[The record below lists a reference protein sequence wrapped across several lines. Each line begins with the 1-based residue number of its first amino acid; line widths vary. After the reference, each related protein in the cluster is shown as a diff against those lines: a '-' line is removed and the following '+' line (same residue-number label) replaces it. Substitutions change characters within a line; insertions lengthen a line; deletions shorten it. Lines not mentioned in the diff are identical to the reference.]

1 MEFNEELY
9 YKLMSDPVKRNL
21 VIQMLQ
27 DQRGAIEDYKRKETV
42 KKNVASSSSPFSK
55 LQKKYKCESP
65 TALMR
70 RRALEKQT
78 RDNDS
83 DSASERSNS
92 RQSTSG
98 SSSPNLMPIPFDKL
112 LEGVTAYVEIRS
124 KDEDRSGGA
133 KALMKSMGAKVRDI
147 FSKDVTHVIF
157 KDGCFTTYQKAKLTK
172 VHLVSVLW
180 LEAVR
185 KNNSRV
191 PERDYPAL
199 GAAGF
204 DNDVSSI
211 CSQLQKD
218 YEDVIREEVHRSIAC
233 GSPLPTSRTVIDKR
247 RSLMSPSISRLS
259 EYRKSPILPRSTFDK
274 EIERINRR
282 KTMHS
287 TSFTPPSAILENPS
301 SIVTSDDDSEIAII
315 NGEKAE
321 KSNINIEMDSVIEA
335 SIVEE
340 NSANLLSYFKSK
352 KAVEPSDMEL
362 TNLSEHSLK
371 TRECLKELNTMQNN
385 SDMELTSIQSPS
397 LRRKTISLKE
407 NIPNEKGKRNANAR
421 KTINSSDIST
431 NISDKSTNV
440 SGGSSRRKTIN
451 SSDRSTNISDKLID
465 VSVGSNRRKTINS
478 SDKSTNISDE
488 SLLKTIN
495 VKQSDKLQIISKNC
509 SPKRV
514 PNIKKN
520 MSGTTIS
527 NKSLS
532 NNSSINIGTSTSKNT
547 SVGTTTTN
555 MSSLNVSFD
564 KEIINLSTL
573 SKNKDISS
581 STTTMSSLNI
591 TSDKSTNEASISS
604 KKKDKSAG
612 TTSSSMS
619 PLIIS
624 TEKSPNKSVASSKTD
639 SLELKGATESLNMSS
654 LKLSTDL
661 TNQEADL
668 NKKTNNRRMSKR
680 INNDSSMSTMPSL
693 RISEDMVTTRKKGS
707 NVSSSA
713 SRKSDLAI
721 EDDQDIS
728 TNSSEINYR
737 RSSRRLT
744 RKSTYLE
751 EDVTKQSDLDSSKT
765 SCCSVGLT
773 VALEFLDDKITQR
786 RKGTTISHVNNTEEI
801 PSAKN
806 KTGNLHKARQE
817 ESCEESDTS
826 LESSSSSDS
835 EVDGKNTTKP
845 QKTNKIE
852 EVSSNVSL
860 NERRKSKRLTIA
872 NEKHNFTSTEDSD
885 VTPIKSNNGKT
896 NKNNTSR
903 TKDASSKTS
912 EMLNNSKVTSPTNS
926 DRKTK
931 RKPKDDETPTPNK
944 VTKLDS
950 KIQDTSSEN
959 GKSSTGSSNKKR
971 RIRKLYNPDESY
983 SEHLATSDE
992 KERNDK
998 RVHSKRGKKQDVG
1011 VNLFNVLVN
1020 KPAGSEVNSSIEEEH
1035 LINELANLNENENTK
1050 KKKSNKKTQSKKE
1063 KESKKSQRDSEADEQ
1078 KQLALEF
1085 VAPKTPKKAEK
1096 ERHNKSVCERS
1107 VSAPITPLPNRRS
1120 TLDFQSISQSSI
1132 KRLKI
1137 ATTKQPTIVCT
1148 KMHKHEVV
1156 SFLKIVNKL
1165 GRFKVEDEVTKNTT
1179 HLVAG
1184 EPKRTVNM
1192 LKAIVRGCWVLKK
1205 DWLTESLKAD
1215 KWLSEEDFEETNFSP
1230 LVQKCRLQRQA
1241 FGPTF
1246 SLDIFKECGSI
1257 FIGKSTNPK
1266 SSDLKELVELCQ
1278 GKVVS
1283 SPHMANIVVGEQ
1295 RDRGNAVCVSEL
1307 WVLDC
1312 ITTNKIH
1319 STSKYLIRSVSPE
1332 L

>member
-1 MEFNEELY
+1 
-9 YKLMSDPVKRNL
+9 
-21 VIQMLQ
+21 MLLK
-27 DQRGAIEDYKRKETV
+27 Y
-42 KKNVASSSSPFSK
+42 
-55 LQKKYKCESP
+55 LQ
-65 TALMR
+65 
-70 RRALEKQT
+70 
-78 RDNDS
+78 
-83 DSASERSNS
+83 
-92 RQSTSG
+92 
-98 SSSPNLMPIPFDKL
+98 
-112 LEGVTAYVEIRS
+112 
-124 KDEDRSGGA
+124 
-133 KALMKSMGAKVRDI
+133 
-147 FSKDVTHVIF
+147 
-157 KDGCFTTYQKAKLTK
+157 
-172 VHLVSVLW
+172 
-180 LEAVR
+180 
-185 KNNSRV
+185 
-191 PERDYPAL
+191 
-199 GAAGF
+199 
-204 DNDVSSI
+204 
-211 CSQLQKD
+211 QLQKD
-218 YEDVIREEVHRSIAC
+218 YEDVIREEVRRSMAC
-233 GSPLPTSRTVIDKR
+233 GSPLPTSKTVIDKR

-259 EYRKSPILPRSTFDK
+259 EYRKSPVLSISTFDK

-362 TNLSEHSLK
+362 TNLSERSLK

-407 NIPNEKGKRNANAR
+407 NIPNEKCERNANAR

-465 VSVGSNRRKTINS
+465 VSVGSNRRKTMNSSDRSTNISDKSEGISVGSSKRKTINS

-564 KEIINLSTL
+564 KEIINSSTL

-693 RISEDMVTTRKKGS
+693 HISEDMVTTRKKGS
-707 NVSSSA
+707 NVSSSV
-713 SRKSDLAI
+713 SRKSDLVI

-751 EDVTKQSDLDSSKT
+751 EDVTKQSDLDSSKM

-773 VALEFLDDKITQR
+773 VALEFLDDKITRR

-817 ESCEESDTS
+817 ESCEESDTC

-835 EVDGKNTTKP
+835 EVDSKNTTKP
-845 QKTNKIE
+845 KKTNKIE

-872 NEKHNFTSTEDSD
+872 NEKHKFTSREDSD

-1120 TLDFQSISQSSI
+1120 TLDFQSMSQSSI

-1205 DWLTESLKAD
+1205 DWV
-1215 KWLSEEDFEETNFSP
+1215 SEE
-1230 LVQKCRLQRQA
+1230 R
-1241 FGPTF
+1241 
-1246 SLDIFKECGSI
+1246 
-1257 FIGKSTNPK
+1257 
-1266 SSDLKELVELCQ
+1266 
-1278 GKVVS
+1278 
-1283 SPHMANIVVGEQ
+1283 NI
-1295 RDRGNAVCVSEL
+1295 
-1307 WVLDC
+1307 
-1312 ITTNKIH
+1312 
-1319 STSKYLIRSVSPE
+1319 
-1332 L
+1332 